1 MKNSNLF
8 NLDDNFAATAHIM
21 SIPIIKSKLDF
32 VPKVTIAIPTYKRT
46 ELLKE
51 SIDSAINQINYSNYE
66 IIVVDN
72 DPERNCTTE
81 RLLLT
86 LNEPRLSYYKNT
98 ENIGMVGNFNR
109 MYLLAKGD
117 YVVELHD
124 DDLLYPDYLSFIM
137 KYIKMSHEKYDSL
150 YSDKTVYNMNYTS
163 KIPERVTNNKI
174 YVLELKVSD
183 FLWENI
189 VGSPEH
195 IIKKQSFL
203 KVGGYSNDFYPAI
216 DQEFYVKFA
225 HYFKSCKIIN
235 YPLSIY
241 RICENM
247 SGSRETLLGFVKSV
261 SEISLNILELIN
273 FRILNFLWM
282 HSYPVSAFELMH
294 SGKTFFNIPEIN
306 VEKELLILGYRKNK
320 FDLAVYKLIQYYQKY
335 SFIFRRKIIKNHPL

>member
-8 NLDDNFAATAHIM
+8 NLDDNFAATAHVM

-86 LNEPRLSYYKNT
+86 LNEPRLSYYKNS
-98 ENIGMVGNFNR
+98 ENIGMVGNLNR

-137 KYIKMSHEKYDSL
+137 KYMKMSHEKYDSI
-150 YSDKTVYNMNYTS
+150 YSDKTDYNMNYTS
-163 KIPERVTNNKI
+163 KIPERVTNSKI
-174 YVLELKVSD
+174 YVLEIKVSD
-183 FLWENI
+183 FLWGNI

-216 DQEFYVKFA
+216 DLEFYVKFA
-225 HYFKSCKIIN
+225 HYFKSCKIIG

-247 SGSRETLLGFVKSV
+247 SRHKETLLGFVNSGR
-261 SEISLNILELIN
+261 EISLNILELIN
-273 FRILNFLWM
+273 HRIFNFLWM
-282 HSYPVSAFELMH
+282 HSVSSYAFELMYY
-294 SGKTFFNIPEIN
+294 GKIFFNNPEID

-320 FDLAVYKLIQYYQKY
+320 FDLAVFKLTKYYQKFSY
-335 SFIFRRKIIKNHPL
+335 IFRRKIIK